1 MKVSLFGAGYVGLT
15 FAACLA
21 EAGHEVLCA
30 DSDVARIEGLRQGR
44 MPLHEPGLQALVA
57 AGLAEGTLC
66 FTTDE
71 RAASLHGEVLF
82 IVVNT
87 PADAGGEVDLRHVMA
102 VARSVGRHRDRAGLV
117 VCKSTAPIGTA
128 EQVEA
133 VLHDELS
140 QRGATHRIAVA
151 ANPEFLREG
160 SAVRDCRQPDRVV
173 IGAAD
178 PAAID
183 LLTRLYQPF
192 VRDAKQLLV
201 MDRRSAELTK
211 YAANAMLATR
221 ISFMNEMARVAEH
234 AGADIEM
241 VRRGIGSDR
250 RIGPDFLQAGA
261 GYGGSCLAKD
271 VRALRHAADCGGY
284 ALRMLSAVEATNHEQ
299 KSRLFDL
306 MTHHFEGCIADKTIA
321 LWGLA
326 FKPDTDDMR
335 DAPSLV
341 LLGRLWAAGA
351 RARVHDPAAMPNARA
366 IVGERGGVR
375 WCGTP
380 EEALEGADVLAI
392 VTEWPVFRRPDF
404 ARIASALKTPAIFDG
419 RNIYDAAEVE
429 AAGIAYY
436 GIGRGRR
443 CFVDSPAS
451 ANALPGGPMPQA

>member
-1 MKVSLFGAGYVGLT
+1 MKVSIFGAGYVGLS

-30 DSDVARIEGLRQGR
+30 DADAARIEGLQQGR
-44 MPLHEPGLQALVA
+44 MPLHEPGLEALVV
-57 AGLAEGTLC
+57 AGLAASTLR
-66 FTTDE
+66 FTANE
-71 RAASLHGEVLF
+71 RVASLYGEVLF

-87 PADAGGEVDLRHVMA
+87 PADAEGDVDLRHVMA
-102 VARSVGRHRDRAGLV
+102 VARSIGQHRDRDGLV
-117 VCKSTAPIGTA
+117 VCKSTAPVGTA

-133 VLHDELS
+133 VLQNELS
-140 QRGATHRIAVA
+140 QRGMTLRVAVA
-151 ANPEFLREG
+151 VNPEFLREG

-173 IGAAD
+173 LGATD
-178 PAAID
+178 PEAID

-192 VRDAKQLLV
+192 VRDPKQLLM

-271 VRALRHAADCGGY
+271 VRALRHAADREGY
-284 ALRMLSAVEATNHEQ
+284 PLRILSAVEATNHEQ
-299 KSRLFDL
+299 KGRLFDL
-306 MTHHFEGCIADKTIA
+306 MTHHFEGNIANKTIA

-341 LLGRLWAAGA
+341 LLERLWAAGA
-351 RARVHDPAAMPNARA
+351 RVRVHDPAAMPNARA
-366 IVGERGGVR
+366 IVGERGDVH

-380 EEALEGADVLAI
+380 EDALQGADVLAL
-392 VTEWPVFRRPDF
+392 VTEWPAFRRPDF
-404 ARIASALKTPAIFDG
+404 TRIANTLKTPAIFDG

-436 GIGRGRR
+436 GIGRGRSSVLR
-443 CFVDSPAS
+443 
-451 ANALPGGPMPQA
+451 

>member
-1 MKVSLFGAGYVGLT
+1 MKLAIFGAGYVGLS
-15 FAACLA
+15 FAACMA
-21 EAGHEVLCA
+21 EAGHDVLCA
-30 DSDVARIEGLRQGR
+30 DADASRIEGLQQGQ
-44 MPLHEPGLQALVA
+44 MPLHEPGLEALVA
-57 AGLAEGTLC
+57 EGLAAGRLR
-66 FTTDE
+66 FTADE
-71 RAASLHGEVLF
+71 CATSLHGDVLF

-87 PADAGGEVDLRHVMA
+87 PADAEGEVDLQHVMA
-102 VARSVGRHRDRAGLV
+102 VARSIGQHRDRDAVV
-117 VCKSTAPIGTA
+117 VCKSTAPVGTA

-133 VLHDELS
+133 VLRDELS
-140 QRGATHRIAVA
+140 QRGAVHRIAVA
-151 ANPEFLREG
+151 VNPEFLREG

-183 LLTRLYQPF
+183 LLTQLYAPF
-192 VRDAKQLLV
+192 VTDPAKQLLV

-221 ISFMNEMARVAEH
+221 ISFMNEMARVAGH

-271 VRALRHAADCGGY
+271 VRALRHAADRDGQV
-284 ALRMLSAVEATNHEQ
+284 LRILSAVEAANHEQ
-299 KSRLFDL
+299 KGRLFDL
-306 MTHHFEGCIADKTIA
+306 MTHYFEGDIAHKTIA

-341 LLGRLWAAGA
+341 LLERLWAAGA
-351 RARVHDPAAMPNARA
+351 RVQVHDPAAMPNARG
-366 IVGERGGVR
+366 IVGERGDVR
-375 WCGTP
+375 WCDTP
-380 EEALEGADVLAI
+380 EDALEGADVLAL

-404 ARIASALKTPAIFDG
+404 PRIASTLKTPAIFDG

-436 GIGRGRR
+436 GIGRGRSVLR
-443 CFVDSPAS
+443 
-451 ANALPGGPMPQA
+451 

>member
-1 MKVSLFGAGYVGLT
+1 MEARMKVSIFGAGYVGLS

-30 DSDVARIEGLRQGR
+30 DADAARIEGLQQGR
-44 MPLHEPGLQALVA
+44 MPLHEPGLEALVA
-57 AGLAEGTLC
+57 AGLAASTLR
-66 FTTDE
+66 FTADE
-71 RAASLHGEVLF
+71 RAASLYGEVLF

-87 PADAGGEVDLRHVMA
+87 PADAEGDVDLRHVMA
-102 VARSVGRHRDRAGLV
+102 VARSIGQHRDRDGLV
-117 VCKSTAPIGTA
+117 VCKSTAPVGTA

-133 VLHDELS
+133 VLQNELS
-140 QRGATHRIAVA
+140 QRGVALRVAVA
-151 ANPEFLREG
+151 VNPEFLREG

-173 IGAAD
+173 LGATD
-178 PAAID
+178 PEAID
-183 LLTRLYQPF
+183 LLTRLYQHF
-192 VRDAKQLLV
+192 VRDPKQLLV

-271 VRALRHAADCGGY
+271 VRALRHAADREGY
-284 ALRMLSAVEATNHEQ
+284 PLRILSAVEATNHEQ
-299 KSRLFDL
+299 KGRLFDL
-306 MTHHFEGCIADKTIA
+306 MTHHFEGNIANKTIA

-341 LLGRLWAAGA
+341 LLERLWAAGA
-351 RARVHDPAAMPNARA
+351 RVRVHDPAAMPNARA
-366 IVGERGGVR
+366 IVGERGDVH
-375 WCGTP
+375 WCETP
-380 EEALEGADVLAI
+380 EDALQGADVLAL
-392 VTEWPVFRRPDF
+392 VTEWPAFRRPDF
-404 ARIASALKTPAIFDG
+404 AHIANTLKTPAIFDG

-436 GIGRGRR
+436 GIGRGRSSVLR
-443 CFVDSPAS
+443 
-451 ANALPGGPMPQA
+451 

>member
-1 MKVSLFGAGYVGLT
+1 MRLSIFGAGYVGLA

-21 EAGHEVLCA
+21 EAGHDVLCA
-30 DSDVARIEGLRQGR
+30 DADTTRVEGLQQGR
-44 MPLHEPGLQALVA
+44 MPLHEPGLEALVA
-57 AGLAEGTLC
+57 AGTRAGRLQ
-66 FTTDE
+66 FTADA
-71 RAASLHGEVLF
+71 RVASLHGDVLF

-87 PADAGGEVDLRHVMA
+87 PADAEGNVDLQHVMA
-102 VARSVGRHRDRAGLV
+102 VARSIGQHRDRDAVV
-117 VCKSTAPIGTA
+117 VCKSTAPVGTA

-133 VLHDELS
+133 VLHAELS
-140 QRGATHRIAVA
+140 QRGAPHRIAVA
-151 ANPEFLREG
+151 VNPEFLREG

-178 PAAID
+178 AAAID
-183 LLTRLYQPF
+183 LLTRIYQPF
-192 VRDAKQLLV
+192 VRDLRQLLV

-271 VRALRHAADCGGY
+271 VRALRHAADRDGHV
-284 ALRMLSAVEATNHEQ
+284 LRILSAVEAANHDQ

-306 MTHHFEGCIADKTIA
+306 MTHHFEGRIAHKTIA

-335 DAPSLV
+335 EAPSLV
-341 LLGRLWAAGA
+341 LLERLRAAGA
-351 RARVHDPAAMPNARA
+351 RVRVHDPAAMPNARA
-366 IVGERGGVR
+366 IMGERPGVQ
-375 WCGTP
+375 WCDTA
-380 EEALEGADVLAI
+380 EEALQGADVLAL
-392 VTEWPVFRRPDF
+392 VTEWPAFRSPDF
-404 ARIASALKTPAIFDG
+404 VRIASVLRTPAIFDG
-419 RNIYDAAEVE
+419 RNLYEAAEVE

-436 GIGRGRR
+436 GIGRGRSVLR
-443 CFVDSPAS
+443 
-451 ANALPGGPMPQA
+451 

>member
-1 MKVSLFGAGYVGLT
+1 MKVSLFGAGYVGLA

-30 DSDVARIEGLRQGR
+30 DADAARIEGLQQGR
-44 MPLHEPGLQALVA
+44 MPLHEPGLEALVA
-57 AGLAEGTLC
+57 AGHAAGTLR
-66 FTTDE
+66 FTSDE

-87 PADAGGEVDLRHVMA
+87 PADAGGEVDLQHVVA
-102 VARSVGRHRDRAGLV
+102 VARSIGRHRDRAGLV
-117 VCKSTAPIGTA
+117 VCKSTAPVGTA

-133 VLHDELS
+133 VLGDELLR
-140 QRGATHRIAVA
+140 RGAAHRIAVA
-151 ANPEFLREG
+151 VNPEFLREG

-173 IGAAD
+173 IGAED
-178 PAAID
+178 PEAVD
-183 LLTRLYQPF
+183 LLARLYRPF
-192 VRDAKQLLV
+192 VQDPKQVLV

-234 AGADIEM
+234 SGADIEM
-241 VRRGIGSDR
+241 VRRGIGADR
-250 RIGPDFLQAGA
+250 RIGPGFLQAGA

-271 VRALRHAADCGGY
+271 VRALRHAADRDGY
-284 ALRMLSAVEATNHEQ
+284 ALRMLSAAEAINHEQ
-299 KSRLFDL
+299 KGRLFDL
-306 MTHHFEGCIADKTIA
+306 MTHHFEGRIANRTVA

-341 LLGRLWAAGA
+341 LLERLRAAGA
-351 RARVHDPAAMPNARA
+351 RVQVHDPAAMPNARA
-366 IVGERGGVR
+366 IVGEHGDVR
-375 WCGTP
+375 WCDTP
-380 EEALEGADVLAI
+380 EQALEGAHVLAL
-392 VTEWPVFRRPDF
+392 VTEWPVYLCPDF
-404 ARIASALKTPAIFDG
+404 SRIAAALATPAIFDG

-436 GIGRGRR
+436 GIGRGRSVLR
-443 CFVDSPAS
+443 
-451 ANALPGGPMPQA
+451 

>member
-1 MKVSLFGAGYVGLT
+1 MGARMKVSIFGAGYVGLS

-21 EAGHEVLCA
+21 DAGHEVLCA
-30 DSDVARIEGLRQGR
+30 DADAARIEGLQQGR
-44 MPLHEPGLQALVA
+44 MPLHEPGLEALVA
-57 AGLAEGTLC
+57 AGLAASTLR
-66 FTTDE
+66 FTADE
-71 RAASLHGEVLF
+71 RVASLHGDVLF

-87 PADAGGEVDLRHVMA
+87 PADAEGDVDLQHVMA
-102 VARSVGRHRDRAGLV
+102 VARGIGQHRDRDGLV
-117 VCKSTAPIGTA
+117 VCKSTAPVGTA
-128 EQVEA
+128 ERVEA
-133 VLHDELS
+133 VLQDVLS
-140 QRGATHRIAVA
+140 QRGVAHRIAVA
-151 ANPEFLREG
+151 VNPEFLREG

-173 IGAAD
+173 LGATD
-178 PAAID
+178 PEAID

-192 VRDAKQLLV
+192 VRDSKQLLV

-271 VRALRHAADCGGY
+271 VRALRHAADREGH
-284 ALRMLSAVEATNHEQ
+284 ALRILSAVEAANHEQ
-299 KSRLFDL
+299 KGRLFDL
-306 MTHHFEGCIADKTIA
+306 MTHHFAGNIANKTIA

-341 LLGRLWAAGA
+341 LLERLWAAGA
-351 RARVHDPAAMPNARA
+351 RVQVHDPAAMPNARA
-366 IVGERGGVR
+366 IVGERSDVQ

-380 EEALEGADVLAI
+380 EDALQGADVLAL
-392 VTEWPVFRRPDF
+392 VTEWPAFRRPDF

-436 GIGRGRR
+436 GIGRGRSVLR
-443 CFVDSPAS
+443 
-451 ANALPGGPMPQA
+451 

>member
-1 MKVSLFGAGYVGLT
+1 MRLSIFGAGYVGLA

-21 EAGHEVLCA
+21 EAGHDVLCA
-30 DSDVARIEGLRQGR
+30 DADASRIGGLQQGQ
-44 MPLHEPGLQALVA
+44 MPLHEPGLEALVA
-57 AGLAEGTLC
+57 AGTRAGRLQ
-66 FTTDE
+66 FTADA
-71 RAASLHGEVLF
+71 RVASLHGDVLF

-87 PADAGGEVDLRHVMA
+87 PADAEGDVDLQHVMA
-102 VARSVGRHRDRAGLV
+102 VARSIGQHRDRDAVV
-117 VCKSTAPIGTA
+117 VCKSTAPVGTA

-133 VLHDELS
+133 VLHAELS
-140 QRGATHRIAVA
+140 QRGAPHRIAVA
-151 ANPEFLREG
+151 VNPEFLREG

-178 PAAID
+178 AAAID
-183 LLTRLYQPF
+183 LLTRIYQPF
-192 VRDAKQLLV
+192 VRDPRQLLV
-201 MDRRSAELTK
+201 MDRRSTELTK

-271 VRALRHAADCGGY
+271 VRALRHAADRDGHV
-284 ALRMLSAVEATNHEQ
+284 LRILSAVEAANHDQ

-306 MTHHFEGCIADKTIA
+306 MTHHFEGRIAHKTIA

-335 DAPSLV
+335 EAPSLV
-341 LLGRLWAAGA
+341 LLERLRAAGA
-351 RARVHDPAAMPNARA
+351 RVRVHDPAAMPNARA
-366 IVGERGGVR
+366 IMGERPGVQ
-375 WCGTP
+375 WCDTA
-380 EEALEGADVLAI
+380 EEALQGADVLAL
-392 VTEWPVFRRPDF
+392 VTEWPAFRSPDF
-404 ARIASALKTPAIFDG
+404 VRIASVLRTPAIFDG
-419 RNIYDAAEVE
+419 RNLYEAAEVE

-436 GIGRGRR
+436 GIGRGRSVLR
-443 CFVDSPAS
+443 
-451 ANALPGGPMPQA
+451 

>member
-1 MKVSLFGAGYVGLT
+1 MKAAIFGAGYVGLS

-21 EAGHEVLCA
+21 EAGHDVLCA
-30 DSDVARIEGLRQGR
+30 DADAGRIEGLQQGR
-44 MPLHEPGLQALVA
+44 MPLHEPGLEALVA
-57 AGLAEGTLC
+57 AGLAAGTLR
-66 FTTDE
+66 FTADE
-71 RAASLHGEVLF
+71 RAASLHGDVLF

-87 PADAGGEVDLRHVMA
+87 PADAEGDIDLRHVMA
-102 VARSVGRHRDRAGLV
+102 VARSIGQHRDRDGVV
-117 VCKSTAPIGTA
+117 VCKSTAPVGTA

-133 VLHDELS
+133 VLCAELS
-140 QRGATHRIAVA
+140 QRGAAHRIAVA
-151 ANPEFLREG
+151 VNPEFLREG

-173 IGAAD
+173 IGATD
-178 PAAID
+178 PGAID
-183 LLTRLYQPF
+183 LLTRLYAPF
-192 VRDAKQLLV
+192 VRDPAKQLLV

-271 VRALRHAADCGGY
+271 VRALRHAAGREGQP
-284 ALRMLSAVEATNHEQ
+284 LRILAAVEAANHEQ
-299 KSRLFDL
+299 KGRLFDL
-306 MTHHFEGCIADKTIA
+306 MTHHFEGHIANKTIA

-341 LLGRLWAAGA
+341 LLERLRAAGA
-351 RARVHDPAAMPNARA
+351 HVQVHDPAAMPNARA
-366 IVGERGGVR
+366 IVGERGDVR
-375 WCGTP
+375 WCDTP
-380 EEALEGADVLAI
+380 EDALQGADVLAL
-392 VTEWPVFRRPDF
+392 VTEWPLFRRPDL
-404 ARIASALKTPAIFDG
+404 ARIASTLKMPAIFDG

-436 GIGRGRR
+436 GIGRGRSVLR
-443 CFVDSPAS
+443 
-451 ANALPGGPMPQA
+451 

>member
-1 MKVSLFGAGYVGLT
+1 MKLSIFGAGYVGLS
-15 FAACLA
+15 FAACMA

-30 DSDVARIEGLRQGR
+30 DADESRIEGLQQGQ
-44 MPLHEPGLQALVA
+44 MPLHEPGLEASVAEGLA
-57 AGLAEGTLC
+57 AGRLR
-66 FTTDE
+66 FTADE
-71 RAASLHGEVLF
+71 CAASLHGDVLF

-87 PADAGGEVDLRHVMA
+87 PADAEGEVDLQHVMA
-102 VARSVGRHRDRAGLV
+102 VARSIGQHRDRDAVV
-117 VCKSTAPIGTA
+117 VCKSTAPVGTA

-133 VLHDELS
+133 VLRDELS
-140 QRGATHRIAVA
+140 QRGAAHRIAVA
-151 ANPEFLREG
+151 VNPEFLREG

-183 LLTRLYQPF
+183 LLTQLYAPF
-192 VRDAKQLLV
+192 VTDPAKQLLV

-221 ISFMNEMARVAEH
+221 ISFMNEMARVAGH

-271 VRALRHAADCGGY
+271 VRALRHAADRDGQV
-284 ALRMLSAVEATNHEQ
+284 LRILSAVEAANHEQ
-299 KSRLFDL
+299 KGRLFDL
-306 MTHHFEGCIADKTIA
+306 MTHHFEGDIAHKTIA

-341 LLGRLWAAGA
+341 LLERLWAAGA
-351 RARVHDPAAMPNARA
+351 RVQVHDPAAMPNARA
-366 IVGERGGVR
+366 IVGERSDVR
-375 WCGTP
+375 WCDTP
-380 EEALEGADVLAI
+380 EDALEGADVLAL

-404 ARIASALKTPAIFDG
+404 ARIASTLKTPAIFDG
-419 RNIYDAAEVE
+419 RNVYDAAEVE

-436 GIGRGRR
+436 GIGRGRSVLR
-443 CFVDSPAS
+443 
-451 ANALPGGPMPQA
+451 

>member
-1 MKVSLFGAGYVGLT
+1 MKVSIFGAGYVGLS

-30 DSDVARIEGLRQGR
+30 DADAARIEGLQQGQ
-44 MPLHEPGLQALVA
+44 MPLHEPGLEALVA
-57 AGLAEGTLC
+57 AGLAASTLR
-66 FTTDE
+66 FTAGA
-71 RAASLHGEVLF
+71 RVASLYGEVLF

-87 PADAGGEVDLRHVMA
+87 PADAEGDVDLRHVMA
-102 VARSVGRHRDRAGLV
+102 VARSIGRHRDRDALV
-117 VCKSTAPIGTA
+117 VCKSTAPVGTA

-133 VLHDELS
+133 VLQDELS
-140 QRGATHRIAVA
+140 QRGKALRIAVA
-151 ANPEFLREG
+151 VNPEFLREG

-173 IGAAD
+173 LGAAD
-178 PAAID
+178 PEAID

-192 VRDAKQLLV
+192 VRDPKQLLV

-250 RIGPDFLQAGA
+250 RIGPDVLQAGA

-271 VRALRHAADCGGY
+271 VRALRHAADREGCP
-284 ALRMLSAVEATNHEQ
+284 LRILTAVEAANHEQ
-299 KSRLFDL
+299 KGRLFDL
-306 MTHHFEGCIADKTIA
+306 MTHHFEGNIANKTIA

-341 LLGRLWAAGA
+341 LLERLWAAGA
-351 RARVHDPAAMPNARA
+351 RVRVHDPATMPNARA
-366 IVGERGGVR
+366 IVGERGDVQ
-375 WCGTP
+375 WCETP
-380 EEALEGADVLAI
+380 EEALQGADVLAL

-404 ARIASALKTPAIFDG
+404 ARIANTLKAPAIFDG

-436 GIGRGRR
+436 GIGRGRSSVLR
-443 CFVDSPAS
+443 
-451 ANALPGGPMPQA
+451 

>member
-1 MKVSLFGAGYVGLT
+1 MKAAIFGAGYVGLS

-21 EAGHEVLCA
+21 EAGHDVLCA
-30 DSDVARIEGLRQGR
+30 DADAGRIEGLQQGR
-44 MPLHEPGLQALVA
+44 MPLHEPGLEALVA
-57 AGLAEGTLC
+57 QGLAAGTLR
-66 FTTDE
+66 FTADE
-71 RAASLHGEVLF
+71 RAASLHGDVLF

-87 PADAGGEVDLRHVMA
+87 PADADGDVDLRHVMA
-102 VARSVGRHRDRAGLV
+102 VARSIGQHRDRDAVV
-117 VCKSTAPIGTA
+117 VCKSTAPVGTA

-133 VLHDELS
+133 VLHAALS
-140 QRGATHRIAVA
+140 QRGAAHRIAVA
-151 ANPEFLREG
+151 VNPEFLREG

-173 IGAAD
+173 IGAND
-178 PAAID
+178 PEAID
-183 LLTRLYQPF
+183 FLTQLYAPF
-192 VRDAKQLLV
+192 VKDPAKQLLV

-221 ISFMNEMARVAEH
+221 ISFMNEMARMAEH

-271 VRALRHAADCGGY
+271 VRALRHAADRGGQV
-284 ALRMLSAVEATNHEQ
+284 LRILSAVEAANHEQ
-299 KSRLFDL
+299 KGRLFDL
-306 MTHHFEGCIADKTIA
+306 MTHHFEGDIANKAIA

-341 LLGRLWAAGA
+341 LLERLWASGA
-351 RARVHDPAAMPNARA
+351 RVQVHDPGAMPNARA
-366 IVGERGGVR
+366 IVGERGDVR
-375 WCGTP
+375 WCDTP
-380 EEALEGADVLAI
+380 EDALKGADVLAL
-392 VTEWPVFRRPDF
+392 VTEWPVFRCPDF
-404 ARIASALKTPAIFDG
+404 ARIAGALKTPAIFDG

-436 GIGRGRR
+436 GIGRGRSVLR
-443 CFVDSPAS
+443 
-451 ANALPGGPMPQA
+451 

>member
-1 MKVSLFGAGYVGLT
+1 MKVSIFGAGYVGLS

-30 DSDVARIEGLRQGR
+30 DADAARIEGLQQGR
-44 MPLHEPGLQALVA
+44 MPLHEPGLEALVA
-57 AGLAEGTLC
+57 AGLAASTLR
-66 FTTDE
+66 FTANE
-71 RAASLHGEVLF
+71 RAASLYGEVLF

-87 PADAGGEVDLRHVMA
+87 PADAEGDVDLRHVMA
-102 VARSVGRHRDRAGLV
+102 VARSIGQHRDRDGLV
-117 VCKSTAPIGTA
+117 VCKSTAPVGTA
-128 EQVEA
+128 EQVES
-133 VLHDELS
+133 VLQNELS
-140 QRGATHRIAVA
+140 QRGKALRVAVA
-151 ANPEFLREG
+151 VNPEFLREG
-160 SAVRDCRQPDRVV
+160 SAVRDCRQPHRVV
-173 IGAAD
+173 LGAAD
-178 PAAID
+178 PGSID

-192 VRDAKQLLV
+192 VRDPKQLLV

-271 VRALRHAADCGGY
+271 VRALRHAADREGY
-284 ALRMLSAVEATNHEQ
+284 PLRILSAVEATNHEQ
-299 KSRLFDL
+299 KGRLFDL
-306 MTHHFEGCIADKTIA
+306 MTHHFEGNIANKTIA

-341 LLGRLWAAGA
+341 LLERLWAAGA
-351 RARVHDPAAMPNARA
+351 RVRVHDPAAMPNAHA
-366 IVGERGGVR
+366 IVGERGDVH
-375 WCGTP
+375 WCDTP
-380 EEALEGADVLAI
+380 EDALQGADVLAL
-392 VTEWPVFRRPDF
+392 VTEWPAFRRPDF
-404 ARIASALKTPAIFDG
+404 TRIANTLKTPAIFDG
-419 RNIYDAAEVE
+419 RNIYDATEVE

-436 GIGRGRR
+436 GIGRGRSSVLR
-443 CFVDSPAS
+443 
-451 ANALPGGPMPQA
+451 

>member
-1 MKVSLFGAGYVGLT
+1 MKLAIFGAGYVGLS
-15 FAACLA
+15 FAACMA

-30 DSDVARIEGLRQGR
+30 DADASRIEGLQQGQ
-44 MPLHEPGLQALVA
+44 MPLHEPGLEALVA
-57 AGLAEGTLC
+57 EGLAAGRLR
-66 FTTDE
+66 FTADE
-71 RAASLHGEVLF
+71 CAASLHGDVLF

-87 PADAGGEVDLRHVMA
+87 PADAEGEVDLQHVMA
-102 VARSVGRHRDRAGLV
+102 VARSVGQHRDRDAVV
-117 VCKSTAPIGTA
+117 VCKSTAPVGTA

-133 VLHDELS
+133 VLRDELS
-140 QRGATHRIAVA
+140 QRGAVHRIAVA
-151 ANPEFLREG
+151 VNPEFLREG

-183 LLTRLYQPF
+183 LLTQLYAPF
-192 VRDAKQLLV
+192 VTDPAKQLLV

-221 ISFMNEMARVAEH
+221 ISFMNEMARVAGH

-271 VRALRHAADCGGY
+271 VRALRHAADRDGQV
-284 ALRMLSAVEATNHEQ
+284 LRILSAVEAANHEQ
-299 KSRLFDL
+299 KGRLFDL
-306 MTHHFEGCIADKTIA
+306 MTHHFEGDIAHKTIA

-341 LLGRLWAAGA
+341 LLERLWAAGA
-351 RARVHDPAAMPNARA
+351 RVQVHDPAAMPNARA
-366 IVGERGGVR
+366 IVGERSDVR
-375 WCGTP
+375 WCDTP
-380 EEALEGADVLAI
+380 EDALEGADVLAL

-404 ARIASALKTPAIFDG
+404 ARIASTLKTPAIFDG

-436 GIGRGRR
+436 GIGRGRSVLR
-443 CFVDSPAS
+443 
-451 ANALPGGPMPQA
+451 

>member
-1 MKVSLFGAGYVGLT
+1 MKVSIFGAGYVGLT

-30 DSDVARIEGLRQGR
+30 DADATRIEGLQQGR
-44 MPLHEPGLQALVA
+44 MPLHEPGLEALVA
-57 AGLAEGTLC
+57 AGLAAGMLR
-66 FTTDE
+66 FTADD
-71 RAASLHGEVLF
+71 RIASLHGELLF
-82 IVVNT
+82 IVVHT
-87 PADAGGEVDLRHVMA
+87 PADAEGRVDLQHVMA
-102 VARSVGRHRDRAGLV
+102 VARSIGRHRDRDGLV
-117 VCKSTAPIGTA
+117 VCKSTAPVGTA

-133 VLHDELS
+133 LLQEVLS
-140 QRGATHRIAVA
+140 QRGAAHRIAVA
-151 ANPEFLREG
+151 VNPEFLREG

-173 IGAAD
+173 LGAAD
-178 PAAID
+178 PEAIG

-192 VRDAKQLLV
+192 VRDPKQLLA

-241 VRRGIGSDR
+241 VRRGIGADR

-271 VRALRHAADCGGY
+271 LRALRYAAGREGH
-284 ALRMLSAVEATNHEQ
+284 ALRILSAVEATNHAQ
-299 KSRLFDL
+299 KGRLFDL
-306 MTHHFEGCIADKTIA
+306 MTHHFEGRIADKTVA

-341 LLGRLWAAGA
+341 LLERLWAAGA
-351 RARVHDPAAMPNARA
+351 RVRVHDPAAMPNARA
-366 IVGERGGVR
+366 IVGARGDVQ
-375 WCGTP
+375 WCDTP
-380 EEALEGADVLAI
+380 EDTLQGADVLAL
-392 VTEWPVFRRPDF
+392 VTEWSAFRRPDF
-404 ARIASALKTPAIFDG
+404 ARIANALKTPALFDG

-436 GIGRGRR
+436 GIGRGRSVLR
-443 CFVDSPAS
+443 
-451 ANALPGGPMPQA
+451 

>member
-1 MKVSLFGAGYVGLT
+1 MKVSIFGAGYVGLS

-30 DSDVARIEGLRQGR
+30 DADAGRIEGLQQGR
-44 MPLHEPGLQALVA
+44 LPVHEPGLDALVA
-57 AGLAEGTLC
+57 AHLATGALR
-66 FTTDE
+66 FTADE
-71 RAASLHGEVLF
+71 RLASLHGDLLF

-87 PADAGGEVDLRHVMA
+87 PADAEGEVDLRHVLA
-102 VARSVGRHRDRAGLV
+102 VAGSIGRHRHRDRDGLV
-117 VCKSTAPIGTA
+117 VCKSTAPVGTA
-128 EQVEA
+128 ERVDA
-133 VLHDELS
+133 VLQASLV
-140 QRGATHRIAVA
+140 QRGAAHRIAVA
-151 ANPEFLREG
+151 VNPEFLREG

-178 PAAID
+178 PHAIA
-183 LLTRLYQPF
+183 LLTRLYTPF
-192 VRDAKQLLV
+192 VRDPTQLLV

-271 VRALRHAADCGGY
+271 VRGLRHAADRDGQ
-284 ALRMLSAVEATNHEQ
+284 ALRILSAVEATNHAQ
-299 KSRLFDL
+299 KGRLFDL
-306 MTHHFEGCIADKTIA
+306 MARHFEGDIAHRTVA
-321 LWGLA
+321 VWGLA

-341 LLGRLWAAGA
+341 LLERLRAAGA
-351 RARVHDPAAMPNARA
+351 RVRVYDPAAMPNARA
-366 IVGERGGVR
+366 IVGECDDVQ
-375 WCGTP
+375 WCATAD
-380 EEALEGADVLAI
+380 EAMQGADALAL
-392 VTEWPVFRRPDF
+392 VTEWAEFRRPDF
-404 ARIASALKTPAIFDG
+404 TRIAQAMHEPVIFDG
-419 RNIYDAAEVE
+419 RNICDAAEVE

-436 GIGRGRR
+436 GIGRGRSVL
-443 CFVDSPAS
+443 C
-451 ANALPGGPMPQA
+451 